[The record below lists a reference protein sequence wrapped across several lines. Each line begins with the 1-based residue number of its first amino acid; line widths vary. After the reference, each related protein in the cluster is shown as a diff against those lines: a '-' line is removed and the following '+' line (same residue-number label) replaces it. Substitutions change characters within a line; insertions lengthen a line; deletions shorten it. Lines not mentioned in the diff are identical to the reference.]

1 MTIVGELAQE
11 AVQDLTVLEQ
21 LGRFIQ
27 EHEILRIVGLVFI
40 ITLSVVYIPGRL
52 LSLTSSS
59 RVKSMLALIS
69 ITTFSP
75 LFYLN
80 VIPMKIQHLLLVTGI
95 GIIFYTLV
103 GMRLFDRIDYLLSKK
118 VGPSSYKE
126 PKPKKPRKSKKD

>member
-1 MTIVGELAQE
+1 MTIIGEAAE
-11 AVQDLTVLEQ
+11 EINALEQ

-40 ITLSVVYIPGRL
+40 ITLSIVYIPGRL

-69 ITTFSP
+69 ITTFST
-75 LFYLN
+75 LFILD
-80 VIPMKIQHLLLVTGI
+80 VIPMKLQHILLVTGL

-126 PKPKKPRKSKKD
+126 PKPRKPRKSKKD